1 MMLAGPLSVCVRRR
15 STGDTLRRVRSALV
29 FDLRVKL
36 GQGVGD
42 GTVWS
47 GACAR
52 VQVLATRPSH
62 QRGCRGPGTVCVVVS
77 SVRNKPEMCEHLQN
91 ELYAPS
97 GVARALDGG
106 GGEILISHNLDHY
119 NMQRS
124 SIIIMPH

>member
-1 MMLAGPLSVCVRRR
+1 MHACRCSPRDQAIRGAAEDR
-15 STGDTLRRVRSALV
+15 AL
-29 FDLRVKL
+29 
-36 GQGVGD
+36 
-42 GTVWS
+42 
-47 GACAR
+47 
-52 VQVLATRPSH
+52 
-62 QRGCRGPGTVCVVVS
+62 CVVVS